1 MLAAK
6 ELFYRSTASRQF
18 DLYLITA
25 GMLKFSATTE
35 EAEAAL
41 HEELVLAKM
50 EMSPEEQKSSVVV
63 EALMTNLMQHP
74 YDLRGRRHLLTVLEL
89 YKVG

>member
-1 MLAAK
+1 M
-6 ELFYRSTASRQF
+6 F
-18 DLYLITA
+18 
-25 GMLKFSATTE
+25 KFSVTTE

-41 HEELVLAKM
+41 HEELALNCKI
-50 EMSPEEQKSSVVV
+50 ELGPEEQKSSVVV
-63 EALMTNLMQHP
+63 QTLMSQLMRHP

>member
-1 MLAAK
+1 M
-6 ELFYRSTASRQF
+6 F
-18 DLYLITA
+18 
-25 GMLKFSATTE
+25 KFSVTTE

-41 HEELVLAKM
+41 HEELALAKI
-50 EMSPEEQKSSVVV
+50 ELGPEEQKNSVVV
-63 EALMTNLMQHP
+63 QTLMTQLMRHP